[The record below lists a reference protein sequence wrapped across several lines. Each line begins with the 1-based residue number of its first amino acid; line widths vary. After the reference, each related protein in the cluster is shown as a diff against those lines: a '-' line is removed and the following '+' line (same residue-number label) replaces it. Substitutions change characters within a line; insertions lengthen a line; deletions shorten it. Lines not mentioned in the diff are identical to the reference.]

1 MNDEPQGSNEKPP
14 LNTTSSQ
21 NLNPAL
27 DNTLNPK
34 PTLSVA
40 NEQQVTTVLTHVS
53 AAPVQQSIKASAPQQ
68 FVTGSGMQKKSSAR
82 KLVIIFSGLATLLM
96 LVGGAAAYFFIYY
109 IPNKPE
115 VVLNNAVIAF
125 VEKPDNYEISGKF
138 DQAGPNDP
146 DFDFKMTTASSG
158 NASTDLFMSTFLLQ
172 PHIQMV
178 KNNGKLYVQ
187 FSGFEDFKT
196 LAKHYS
202 NYGAPGIQEA
212 IAAFAESSNVATNQQ
227 KWIQVDDF
235 IISQPFAS
243 ATPKKIQGIPGATLN
258 TIGAVETINQKQAR
272 KYEVTLSKEAF
283 KLLIGQLDKNAGAPV
298 LSGILGV
305 QDVTAS
311 EVKVSVWVDIKSKTI
326 EQIVYS
332 GKPLKNATFDIKITQ
347 VKSAKIESPSGD
359 KLSKQLG
366 YGIVSSTI
374 FSKVWQQSGS
384 DTDKERIADLK
395 GIKTALEIYK
405 ARNGSY
411 PERYEMAVNQV
422 ALISGPMR
430 GADPEVFKDPS
441 GLYIGRSGSQYAYVP
456 SQGNDDQNCDK
467 LSKPCAKYF
476 INTTLDDGN
485 QFQLNSD

>member
-1 MNDEPQGSNEKPP
+1 MNDEEQGSDGQSAF
-14 LNTTSSQ
+14 NTTPQQ
-21 NLNPAL
+21 NRNQELG
-27 DNTLNPK
+27 NTPNTTPPQSVTHEQPIATSITNGAAVPPQPSVSP
-34 PTLSVA
+34 PT
-40 NEQQVTTVLTHVS
+40 
-53 AAPVQQSIKASAPQQ
+53 PQQ
-68 FVTGSGMQKKSSAR
+68 FITGSGMQERASKRKSV
-82 KLVIIFSGLATLLM
+82 LIFSILTI
-96 LVGGAAAYFFIYY
+96 LVVLGGGAAAYFFLYY

-125 VEKPDNYEISGKF
+125 VEKPGNYAIAGKL

-172 PHIQMV
+172 PHIQTV

-187 FSGFEDFKT
+187 FSGFEDFST
-196 LAKHYS
+196 LSKHYR
-202 NYGAPGIQEA
+202 NYGTPGIQEA
-212 IAAFAESSNVATNQQ
+212 ITAFAESSNVATNQQ

-235 IISQPFAS
+235 IISQPFAP
-243 ATPKKIQGIPGATLN
+243 ATPTKIQGIPGATLN
-258 TIGAVETINQKQAR
+258 TIGAVETVNQKQAR

-283 KLLIGQLDKNAGAPV
+283 KLLIGQLDKNAGVPV

-332 GKPLKNATFDIKITQ
+332 GRPLKNATFDIKITQ
-347 VKSAKIESPSGD
+347 VKSANIESASGD
-359 KLSKQLG
+359 KLTKQLG

-405 ARNGSY
+405 ARTGSY
-411 PERYEMAVNQV
+411 PERYEVAVNQV
-422 ALISGPMR
+422 ALITGPMR
-430 GADPEVFKDPS
+430 GADPEVFKDPG

-467 LSKPCAKYF
+467 LSKPCVKYF
-476 INTTLDDGN
+476 INTTLDDGKK
-485 QFQLNSD
+485 FQLNSD